1 MCKTRCFS
9 FGLTPF
15 RGVSGTVGAT
25 TLDGNTMPWHQ
36 HFIPSGS
43 TYGDGNRSHLSTT
56 SNNQNGTAQYTAGAG
71 GGWAHTHSL
80 AATCGTG
87 SSLPPYYALAYIMRC
102 A

>member
-1 MCKTRCFS
+1 
-9 FGLTPF
+9 
-15 RGVSGTVGAT
+15 
-25 TLDGNTMPWHQ
+25 MPWHQ

-56 SNNQNGTAQYTAGAG
+56 SNNQNGAAQYTAGAG